1 MFSIFDGRDY
11 FYQWDIDRKLIIDDN
26 TITQVHFCNRTSD
39 CSLVCEVYI
48 ENGQRLVNVPNIL
61 LQNDWDINVYA
72 YDSNYTKHSE
82 KFDVKPRTKPD
93 NYVYTPEELKTWEQ
107 LDARIDE
114 IEEKGVSDETVA
126 KAVENYLN
134 DNPITGNVISVNG
147 KQGVVE
153 LDAADVGAL
162 PADTVIPSTTGLAT
176 EKYVDDKVAAV
187 PQPDLSGY
195 ATKNDI
201 SGLATT
207 NYVDEKVSNVKVDL
221 TGYATESFV
230 SEEIAK
236 AQLAGGDVDL
246 SGYYTKSE
254 TDTKIS
260 EAVAAIPQ
268 PDLTDYAKKS
278 EIPDTTG
285 FATTGYVDDKVAA
298 IEVPSLDGYATEDYV
313 DEAIANI
320 PTSGGSVAVDGETI
334 IQNTDGTISTAV
346 GGYAIPGEELF
357 TWTGS
362 LATGGSVVLDDIN
375 VFEEEFVN
383 MDGDIV
389 MITYTLDGEEYHEE
403 FDISADRHE
412 VVFENGEKGDLTVIT
427 ISLDD
432 STMTVEH
439 DGDELTALTIHG
451 ADIIHYID
459 NKFIR
464 ANKGIISGGA
474 SLRLDVDYVNGL
486 IETYLEEN
494 LPSAE
499 GVSY

>member
-39 CSLVCEVYI
+39 CSLVCEVYN
-48 ENGQRLVNVPNIL
+48 EDGLRLVNVPNII
-61 LQNDWDINVYA
+61 LQDNWDINVYA
-72 YDSNYTKHSE
+72 YDGNYTKHSE
-82 KFDVKPRTKPD
+82 KFEVRARTKPD

-107 LDARIDE
+107 LDTRIDE
-114 IEEKGVSDETVA
+114 IEEKGISDETVA
-126 KAVENYLN
+126 NAVENYLN

-162 PADTVIPSTTGLAT
+162 PADTIIPSTTGLAT

-254 TDTKIS
+254 TDTAIS
-260 EAVAAIPQ
+260 NAVAAVPQ

-278 EIPDTTG
+278 EIPDVSG
-285 FATTGYVDDKVAA
+285 FATTGYVDEKVAA
-298 IEVPSLDGYATEDYV
+298 VPTVDLTGYATEDYV

-320 PTSGGSVAVDGETI
+320 PTSGGSVAVDGKTI
-334 IQNTDGTISTAV
+334 IENADGTISTAI
-346 GGYAIPGEELF
+346 GGYISPAEELF

-362 LATGGSVVLDDIN
+362 AANNSEITLDDMS
-375 VFEEEFVN
+375 VFEDTFVD
-383 MDGDIV
+383 MDGDAI
-389 MITYTLDGEEYHEE
+389 MITYTLDGEECEEE
-403 FDISADRHE
+403 FEISADSREIIFTNNEDGLLNTIE
-412 VVFENGEKGDLTVIT
+412 VYVRDEAMLVQYEGTELTT
-427 ISLDD
+427 ISI
-432 STMTVEH
+432 STPEEYIGFNHRFIQCGNGLKGSVNKISV
-439 DGDELTALTIHG
+439 DRN
-451 ADIIHYID
+451 YID
-459 NKFIR
+459 
-464 ANKGIISGGA
+464 
-474 SLRLDVDYVNGL
+474 GL
-486 IETYLEEN
+486 IAIYLEEN

-499 GVSY
+499 EVSY